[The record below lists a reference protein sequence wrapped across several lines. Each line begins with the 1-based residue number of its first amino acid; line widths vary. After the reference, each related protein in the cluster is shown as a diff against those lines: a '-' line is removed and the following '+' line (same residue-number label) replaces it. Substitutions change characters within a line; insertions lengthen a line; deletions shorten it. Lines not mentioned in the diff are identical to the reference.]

1 MGIIGTIVASLALS
15 MVVSDIKPEGA
26 TAQAFDE
33 ADTAIEKAI
42 VVGASPLIL
51 IVDGTESAITG
62 VAAGGKAVGAGAVA
76 AKDYVAETAPVAGA
90 AIKDGSIAGYE
101 ATKAGAVKGYEATK
115 AGAVKGV
122 NFIGSNIDKGAN
134 KLADWLSNN

>member
-26 TAQAFDE
+26 TAQAFTE
-33 ADTAIEKAI
+33 ADTAVEKVI
-42 VVGASPLIL
+42 VAGASPLIL
-51 IVDGTESAITG
+51 IVDGTESAING
-62 VAAGGKAVGAGAVA
+62 AAAGGKAVGNGAVA

-101 ATKAGAVKGYEATK
+101 ATKAGAVKG
-115 AGAVKGV
+115 V